1 MHSESLHNTNPS
13 QPFQMLWAVF
23 YTSVTPERAT
33 VEMCYGIASIHD

>member
-23 YTSVTPERAT
+23 YGNTRT
-33 VEMCYGIASIHD
+33 CYGGNVLWNRIHSWL